1 MLLSYTQ
8 AYSYPVLY
16 YTVTLVSL
24 TNMHTYKT
32 VSTFVN
38 HTIIRIVVVT
48 SLVITIFSLVYGC
61 VYNYQ
66 KKRAYIQEVVDLLA
80 ISAAAEN
87 GADIVAEQVEFLL
100 KDEPS
105 IQSIVF
111 YSTDYPVTTVEAE
124 DSLPRTND
132 WSTALFAHSISLN
145 RPVTDS
151 SYSSMNAI
159 NSAPGLAP
167 DSDQTQLVGYINIT
181 LDVERMR
188 LDWIRYDLL
197 IWLSVV
203 SVGIFMIW
211 MVLRQLG
218 WPSKN
223 ISELAKVCETV
234 SSNPELRQLPVIQ
247 QSIEF
252 EDLRQIRRAFVNVF
266 SRLQEAQQKID
277 ELAALEDRLRS
288 KDLSLEVQRHN
299 FQSMITHELK
309 TSLNAISGGLQL
321 LNPQQLSVE
330 QKDILNM
337 IRKGSQQLDTT
348 LEQIIQLNKIERG
361 QVAIRLSTFNPL
373 QLLSD
378 VFAEYEP
385 MAKRKQL
392 EIISKVNHVDYALE
406 GDVDK
411 IKQVLGTLIENA
423 IKFTHEGEIVVES
436 QLSHF
441 DQVIRWQISVADTGI
456 GIEDKYLDDIFTP
469 FFQVDPTH
477 TREHEGAGVGLP
489 VIKQI
494 LHLLGASIDVKSV
507 LGVGSEFTVVMPLRN
522 TYRPAHLQQRFAGLN
537 ITYYYHDI
545 DSLNIAEALEQ
556 LGAKVRPADQQQALS
571 TIARSDIVMIA
582 EDVRPER
589 AIQIANFIREQE
601 STHRQLLVYW
611 YPEHQIHTFNDIEH
625 ELKAEGIDYCHVS
638 TEDTQELYSLLQ
650 AWLGWL

>member
-1 MLLSYTQ
+1 MR
-8 AYSYPVLY
+8 P
-16 YTVTLVSL
+16 
-24 TNMHTYKT
+24 YKT

-38 HTIIRIVVVT
+38 RTIIRIVVVT
-48 SLVITIFSLVYGC
+48 SLIITIFSLVYGC

-66 KKRAYIQEVVDLLA
+66 KKRAYIQELASLLA

-100 KDEPS
+100 QDEPS

-111 YSTDYPVTTVEAE
+111 YSTDYPVTTSEAE
-124 DSLPRTND
+124 DSLPSTND
-132 WSTALFAHSISLN
+132 WSTALFAHNISFN

-151 SYSSMNAI
+151 RYNQINAL
-159 NSAPGLAP
+159 NSAANVEPST
-167 DSDQTQLVGYINIT
+167 DNDQAQLVGYINIT
-181 LDVERMR
+181 IDVERIR
-188 LDWIRYDLL
+188 IEWICYDLL

-203 SVGIFMIW
+203 SIGIFMLW
-211 MVLRQLG
+211 LVLRQLG
-218 WPSKN
+218 WPSQN

-234 SSNPELRQLPVIQ
+234 NANPDLRQLPVIQ

-252 EDLRQIRRAFVNVF
+252 EDLREIRRAFVNVF
-266 SRLQEAQQKID
+266 SRLQEAQQKND
-277 ELAALEDRLRS
+277 ELAALEENLRS

-330 QKDILNM
+330 QKDILNI

-361 QVAIRLSTFNPL
+361 QVVIRLSTFNPL

-423 IKFTHEGEIVVES
+423 IKFTHTGEIVVES

-441 DQVIRWQISVADTGI
+441 DQVIRWQVSITDTGI

-522 TYRPAHLQQRFAGLN
+522 TYRPAHLQQRFSGLD
-537 ITYYYHDI
+537 ISYYYHDI
-545 DSLNIAEALEQ
+545 DSLNVAEALKR
-556 LGAKVRPADQQQALS
+556 LGAKVSLNSQQQGLS
-571 TIARSDIVMIA
+571 TIDNAEIIMIA

-589 AIQIANFIREQE
+589 AIQIARFVREQE
-601 STHRQLLVYW
+601 TTHRSLLVYW

-625 ELKAEGIDYCHVS
+625 ELKAKGIDYCHVS
-638 TEDTQELYSLLQ
+638 TEDTQELYTLLQ

>member
-1 MLLSYTQ
+1 
-8 AYSYPVLY
+8 
-16 YTVTLVSL
+16 
-24 TNMHTYKT
+24 MHTYQT

-38 HTIIRIVVVT
+38 RTIIRIIVVT

-66 KKRAYIQEVVDLLA
+66 KKRSHIQELADLLA
-80 ISAAAEN
+80 ISAAADN
-87 GADIVAEQVEFLL
+87 GADIVAEQVDLL
-100 KDEPS
+100 LQDEPS

-111 YSTDYPVTTVEAE
+111 YSTDYPVTTLEAE
-124 DSLPRTND
+124 NTLPTTND
-132 WSTALFAHSISLN
+132 WVTALFAHNISLN
-145 RPVTDS
+145 RPVVDS
-151 SYSSMNAI
+151 QYNAANALSSNPNLPPNA
-159 NSAPGLAP
+159 
-167 DSDQTQLVGYINIT
+167 DQTQLVGYINIT
-181 LDVERMR
+181 IDVERMR
-188 LDWIRYDLL
+188 FNWLRYDLL
-197 IWLSVV
+197 IWLGVV
-203 SVGIFMIW
+203 SIGIFMIW
-211 MVLRQLG
+211 MVLRKLG

-234 SSNPELRQLPVIQ
+234 SANPELRQLPVIQ

-277 ELAALEDRLRS
+277 ELAALEEKLRN

-321 LNPQQLSVE
+321 LNPQQLSTE

-361 QVAIRLSTFNPL
+361 QVALRPSTFNPL

-423 IKFTHEGEIVVES
+423 IKFTHKGEIVVES

-441 DQVIRWQISVADTGI
+441 DQVIRWQVSVADTGI
-456 GIEDKYLDDIFTP
+456 GIEEKYLDDIFTP

-494 LHLLGASIDVKSV
+494 LHLLGASVEVRSE

-522 TYRPAHLQQRFAGLN
+522 TYRPAHLQQHFAGLK
-537 ITYYYHDI
+537 ISYYYQDI
-545 DSLNIAEALEQ
+545 DSLNVAEALER
-556 LGAKVRPADQQQALS
+556 LGAAVKPIEQQQALS
-571 TIARSDIVMIA
+571 TISTADVVMIA
-582 EDVRPER
+582 EDVVPER
-589 AIQIANFIREQE
+589 AVQITRFIREQE
-601 STHRQLLVYW
+601 KTHRALLVYW
-611 YPEHQIHTFNDIEH
+611 YPEHQVHAVNDIEH

-638 TEDTQELYSLLQ
+638 TDDSQALYNLLQ
-650 AWLGWL
+650 TWLGWL

>member
-1 MLLSYTQ
+1 
-8 AYSYPVLY
+8 
-16 YTVTLVSL
+16 
-24 TNMHTYKT
+24 MHTYQT

-38 HTIIRIVVVT
+38 RTIIRIVVVT
-48 SLVITIFSLVYGC
+48 SLVITIFSMVYGC

-66 KKRAYIQEVVDLLA
+66 KKRSHIQELADLLA
-80 ISAAAEN
+80 ISAAADN
-87 GADIVAEQVEFLL
+87 GADIVAEQVDLL
-100 KDEPS
+100 LQDEPS

-111 YSTDYPVTTVEAE
+111 YSTDYPVTTLEAE
-124 DSLPRTND
+124 NTLPTTND
-132 WSTALFAHSISLN
+132 WVTALFAHNISLN
-145 RPVTDS
+145 RPVVDS
-151 SYSSMNAI
+151 QYNAANALSSNPNLPPNA
-159 NSAPGLAP
+159 
-167 DSDQTQLVGYINIT
+167 DQTQLVGYINIT
-181 LDVERMR
+181 IDVERMR
-188 LDWIRYDLL
+188 FNWLRYDLL
-197 IWLSVV
+197 IWLGVV
-203 SVGIFMIW
+203 SIGIFMIW
-211 MVLRQLG
+211 MVLRKLG

-234 SSNPELRQLPVIQ
+234 SANPELRQLPVIQ

-277 ELAALEDRLRS
+277 ELAALEEKLRN

-321 LNPQQLSVE
+321 LNPQQLSTE

-361 QVAIRLSTFNPL
+361 QVALRPSTFNPL

-423 IKFTHEGEIVVES
+423 IKFTHKGEIVVES

-441 DQVIRWQISVADTGI
+441 DQVIRWQVSVADTGI
-456 GIEDKYLDDIFTP
+456 GIEEKYLDDIFTP

-477 TREHEGAGVGLP
+477 TREHEGAGVGQP

-494 LHLLGASIDVKSV
+494 LHLLGASVEVRSE

-522 TYRPAHLQQRFAGLN
+522 TYRPAHLQQHFAGLK
-537 ITYYYHDI
+537 ISYYYQDI
-545 DSLNIAEALEQ
+545 DSLNVAEALER
-556 LGAKVRPADQQQALS
+556 LGAAVKPIEQQQALS
-571 TIARSDIVMIA
+571 TISTADVVMIA
-582 EDVRPER
+582 EDVVPER
-589 AIQIANFIREQE
+589 AVQITRFIREQE
-601 STHRQLLVYW
+601 KTHRALLVYW
-611 YPEHQIHTFNDIEH
+611 YPEHQVHAVNDIEH

-638 TEDTQELYSLLQ
+638 TDDSQALYNLLQ
-650 AWLGWL
+650 TWLGWL